1 MDSIAR
7 TGPILR
13 VLKHLRNEG
22 TAFALQMARPSFGS
36 YVKWPS
42 HLLWEM

>member
-1 MDSIAR
+1 MGSIAR
-7 TGPILR
+7 TEPILR
-13 VLKHLRNEG
+13 VLKQLRNEG
-22 TAFALQMARPSFGS
+22 TAFALQMVRLSYGS

>member
-7 TGPILR
+7 
-13 VLKHLRNEG
+13 